1 MRLGLEEKK
10 RLVARYYNGESVA
23 EICSDSGVARSTFLY
38 LDQTPYL
45 SKKRGDGL

>member
-23 EICSDSGVARSTFLY
+23 EICSDSGIARSTLRFSGHVL
-38 LDQTPYL
+38 
-45 SKKRGDGL
+45 